1 MRNRKANMTIKHK
14 KIYFILLLFVFWTG
28 IVMNTNAKSY
38 RYYYEQLNETE
49 KQIYDEILEQVT
61 VQNRE
66 ITIKWPEKIEFE
78 TVTRQDPELEEKKQQ
93 CSEEVKQRIQNVLDA
108 LIQDEPQFFWMDIGT
123 TTEKLSFHGTV
134 IIRNIVWTMK
144 PAEVSIGTNYTSE
157 QVQE

>member
-1 MRNRKANMTIKHK
+1 MRNRKGNMTIKHK

-49 KQIYDEILEQVT
+49 KQIYDEILEKVT
-61 VQNRE
+61 IQNRE

-93 CSEEVKQRIQNVLDA
+93 CSEEVK
-108 LIQDEPQFFWMDIGT
+108 
-123 TTEKLSFHGTV
+123 
-134 IIRNIVWTMK
+134 
-144 PAEVSIGTNYTSE
+144 
-157 QVQE
+157 